1 MKHPKHP
8 RALFPLLL
16 LVLSLFQSAS
26 LQANDKDTTQ
36 NDSDSL
42 TAMINKMIEFTD
54 SVNKALKWEHGNI
67 TISNG
72 AVNLNVPQG
81 YRYLN
86 AAQSR
91 DVLEKL
97 WGNMEDN
104 SVLGMIFPEN
114 KGPLDDSS
122 YAYVITFNDMGFV
135 KDDDADKINYDDLMK
150 EMKENMVKENEERKK
165 LGMEAFNLIGW
176 AQPPFYDKT
185 NKVLHWA
192 KEFHVDG
199 AEANTLN
206 YDIRILGRKGVLSM
220 NAISTMDQLPMIKGN
235 VDKILKMAEF
245 TDGNKYSDFN
255 PDVDEVAAWTIGGLV
270 AGKVLAKV
278 GLWAVVGKFL
288 KFIIIGVVAAGGAIW
303 KWMKGRKDEQQA

>member
-122 YAYVITFNDMGFV
+122 YAYVITFNDMGYV

-176 AQPPFYDKT
+176 AQPPFYDKSH
-185 NKVLHWA
+185 KVLHWA

-199 AEANTLN
+199 AETNTLN

-220 NAISTMDQLPMIKGN
+220 NAISTMDQLPVIKGN
-235 VDKILKMAEF
+235 MDSILKMASF

-278 GLWAVVGKFL
+278 GLWAVLGKFL